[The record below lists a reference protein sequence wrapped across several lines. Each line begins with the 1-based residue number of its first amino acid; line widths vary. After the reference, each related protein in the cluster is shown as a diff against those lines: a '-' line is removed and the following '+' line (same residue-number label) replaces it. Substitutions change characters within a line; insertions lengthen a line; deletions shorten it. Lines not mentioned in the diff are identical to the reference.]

1 MSKMNLSRCAAV
13 GIAGLTAMSSIAIV
27 ASAATQTSML
37 YELKYSGIETISM
50 KGNTTYGN
58 GNLYCNPVTP
68 ADDIMMDGGFVTTLS
83 ALTSMTGSYNV
94 VSNGLTNATDL
105 NAGDIWAA
113 ADFTSESDN
122 GGTKWAYTAYG
133 EIAAGG
139 AGVVKLVDPY
149 QARTGATSMIF
160 TFMTESERTA
170 AKNTMIAKIKS
181 DYSALAA
188 KAQAQFRIDI
198 NDAKAKA
205 LKRAADAKQGA
216 IDGANSTYA
225 GISSPTA
232 DDLRTKNETIQ
243 TANNKYNAISNA
255 LNTSSSK
262 IISEFNATFN
272 ANNFVYDYKSGTVA
286 NDTFGEGK
294 APVTYGSTVG
304 GISGVDTATYTSA
317 VGGTALDLTTS
328 MYNIGSTVYNAP
340 SDYVFKGEL
349 QTYANITG
357 SQLVGNGNW
366 RNFQVIDNNANSGGN
381 TNPDGSSTSGGNNN
395 NNNNNNNTTTA
406 TTWYPDSSAYRA
418 ASDVSYQ
425 GQNGSWY
432 TSASAAELYG
442 GGYTGASKNS
452 NFSAVNSANT
462 EGKAIYFN
470 STTGTYST
478 SSSSYSYIVKE
489 ATSTPNNNDDPYYN
503 YFFGNGGSSTTNK
516 VPSGSPAIN
525 GTRYAG
531 WTNIANYITARG
543 KSGTVL
549 TINMNEGTVV
559 PSNVL
564 SAAKSKN
571 VTLTFKNKNG
581 STVTVRPS
589 TSMAGNDLNTSVTY
603 NVKDVK
609 SSLVSKAKKVNSAVS
624 SAQIRVGADGSIGGT
639 ETVGVKF
646 STRRSGYTVKA
657 YRLTESGSLRKEAT
671 GTINSS
677 GRVNLNLTKGG
688 SYVLVVCR

>member
-13 GIAGLTAMSSIAIV
+13 GIAGLTAMSSV
-27 ASAATQTSML
+27 AVVAAAATQTSML
-37 YELKYSGIETISM
+37 YELKYGGIATISM

-58 GNLYCNPVTP
+58 GNQYCNPATP

-83 ALTSMTGSYNV
+83 ALTGMTGSYNV
-94 VSNGLTNATDL
+94 VANGVTTATDL
-105 NAGDIWAA
+105 NAGDIWAT
-113 ADFTSESDN
+113 ADFTSASDT

-149 QARTGATSMIF
+149 QTRTGITGQVY
-160 TFMTESERTA
+160 TFMNEADRTA
-170 AKNTMIAKIKS
+170 AKNTMMGKIKTE
-181 DYSALAA
+181 YSALAA

-205 LKRAADAKQGA
+205 LKRAADEKQGA
-216 IDGANSTYA
+216 IDGANATYE
-225 GISSPTA
+225 SSA
-232 DDLRTKNETIQ
+232 KDAAALKTKNETIQ

-255 LNTSSSK
+255 LNTSSTK
-262 IISEFNATFN
+262 IISEFNAAFN
-272 ANNFVYDYKSGTVA
+272 ANNFVYDYKTGDPA
-286 NDTFGEGK
+286 NDTFGEAK
-294 APVTYGSTVG
+294 APVSYGSTTG
-304 GISGVDTATYTSA
+304 GLSGVATATYTS
-317 VGGTALDLTTS
+317 VLGTALDLTTS
-328 MYNIGSTVYNAP
+328 MYNLGSTVYKST

-349 QTYANITG
+349 QTYVNITG

-366 RNFQVIDNNANSGGN
+366 RNFQIIDNNASSGGN
-381 TNPDGSSTSGGNNN
+381 TKPDGSSTSGGNNN

-452 NFSAVNSANT
+452 NFSSVNSSNT

-470 STTGTYST
+470 SSTGTYST
-478 SSSSYSYIVKE
+478 TSSTYSYIVKE

-503 YFFGNGGSSTTNK
+503 YFFGNGGGSSTTNK
-516 VPSGSPAIN
+516 VPSGSPTLN

-589 TSMAGNDLNTSVTY
+589 TSMAGNDLNTTVTY
-603 NVKDVK
+603 NVKDIK
-609 SSLVSKAKKVNSAVS
+609 SSLVTKAKKVNSAVS

>member
-13 GIAGLTAMSSIAIV
+13 GIAGLTAMSSV
-27 ASAATQTSML
+27 AVVAAAASQDTII
-37 YELKYSGIETISM
+37 YELKYKGVDKIGMLNNAGYATQTNQFCVGDAANAVMNAGYVVDLTKLADHKAKYVEKTNNSGTVTTATVDSP
-50 KGNTTYGN
+50 KVWDPASFDNTM
-58 GNLYCNPVTP
+58 
-68 ADDIMMDGGFVTTLS
+68 AGGFTSWTYKEYDS
-83 ALTSMTGSYNV
+83 TYQLTAAKLLEQYGDRAGED
-94 VSNGLTNATDL
+94 GLYA
-105 NAGDIWAA
+105 
-113 ADFTSESDN
+113 FKSE
-122 GGTKWAYTAYG
+122 A
-133 EIAAGG
+133 
-139 AGVVKLVDPY
+139 
-149 QARTGATSMIF
+149 
-160 TFMTESERTA
+160 ERTA
-170 AKNTMIAKIKS
+170 AKTAIKNKIVSEYNTLATRAYNQFVKDVDAAKKVALDAIKLTYETEYNNAQGESDPVEKSVATANAQAKRTAMESAVNASANTIKS
-181 DYSALAA
+181 EFRSTFTANNFRIDADGFEVGNCPISYGMSFAGVATTATYSSALGGAASNDLKQAKYYNVSTSYNAPDSYAFKGEIQLAA
-188 KAQAQFRIDI
+188 KYT
-198 NDAKAKA
+198 
-205 LKRAADAKQGA
+205 AA
-216 IDGANSTYA
+216 
-225 GISSPTA
+225 
-232 DDLRTKNETIQ
+232 
-243 TANNKYNAISNA
+243 NANA
-255 LNTSSSK
+255 LC
-262 IISEFNATFN
+262 
-272 ANNFVYDYKSGTVA
+272 
-286 NDTFGEGK
+286 
-294 APVTYGSTVG
+294 
-304 GISGVDTATYTSA
+304 ISGNNWLNYEIIDY
-317 VGGTALDLTTS
+317 
-328 MYNIGSTVYNAP
+328 ST
-340 SDYVFKGEL
+340 
-349 QTYANITG
+349 
-357 SQLVGNGNW
+357 
-366 RNFQVIDNNANSGGN
+366 NSGGN
-381 TNPDGSSTSGGNNN
+381 TTPGGGSTTGGN

-425 GQNGSWY
+425 GENGSWY
-432 TSASAAELYG
+432 TSSSAAQLYG
-442 GGYTGASKNS
+442 GGYTGVSKNS
-452 NFSAVNSANT
+452 NFSAVNSSAD
-462 EGKAIYFN
+462 GKAIYFN

-478 SSSSYSYIVKE
+478 SSSTYSYIVKE
-489 ATSTPNNNDDPYYN
+489 ATTSTNNDNSDDPYYN
-503 YFFGNGGSSTTNK
+503 YFFGNGGSTTNR

-531 WTNIANYITARG
+531 WTNIANYIAARG

-657 YRLTESGSLRKEAT
+657 YRLTETGSLRKEAT

-677 GRVNLNLTKGG
+677 GRVNFNLTKGG

>member
-13 GIAGLTAMSSIAIV
+13 GIAGLTAMSSV
-27 ASAATQTSML
+27 AVVAAAATQTSML
-37 YELKYSGIETISM
+37 YELKYNGIETISM

-58 GNLYCNPVTP
+58 GNQYCNPDTA
-68 ADDIMMDGGFVTTLS
+68 ADDIMMDGGFVTTLTG
-83 ALTSMTGSYNV
+83 LTTMTGSYNV
-94 VSNGLTNATDL
+94 VANGVTTATAL
-105 NAGDIWAA
+105 GAGDIWVA
-113 ADFTSESDN
+113 ADFDN
-122 GGTKWAYTAYG
+122 ASTTGTKWAYTAYG
-133 EIAAGG
+133 EIASGG

-149 QARTGATSMIF
+149 QARTGITGQVY
-160 TFMTESERTA
+160 TFMNEADRTA
-170 AKNTMIAKIKS
+170 AKNTMMGKIKTE
-181 DYSALAA
+181 YSALAA
-188 KAQAQFRIDI
+188 KAQAQFRLDI
-198 NDAKAKA
+198 NDAKATA

-216 IDGANSTYA
+216 IDGANAAYEA
-225 GISSPTA
+225 SSKTA
-232 DDLRTKNETIQ
+232 DDMKTKNETIQ

-255 LNTSSSK
+255 LNTSSTK
-262 IISEFNATFN
+262 IISEFNAAFN
-272 ANNFVYDYKSGTVA
+272 ANNFVYDYKTGNPA
-286 NDTFGEGK
+286 NDTFGEAK
-294 APVTYGSTVG
+294 APVSYSSTTG
-304 GISGVDTATYTSA
+304 GLSGVATATYTS
-317 VGGTALDLTTS
+317 VLGTALNLTVA
-328 MYNIGSTVYNAP
+328 MYNLGSTVYNAP

-452 NFSAVNSANT
+452 NFSSVNSSNT

-470 STTGTYST
+470 SSTGTYST
-478 SSSSYSYIVKE
+478 TSSTYSYIVKE

-503 YFFGNGGSSTTNK
+503 YFFGNGGGSSTTNK
-516 VPSGSPAIN
+516 VPSGSPTLN

-589 TSMAGNDLNTSVTY
+589 TSMAGNDLNTTVTY
-603 NVKDVK
+603 NVKDIK
-609 SSLVSKAKKVNSAVS
+609 SSLVTKAKKVNSAVS

-646 STRRSGYTVKA
+646 STSRSGYTVKA
-657 YRLTESGSLRKEAT
+657 YRLTETGSLRKEAT